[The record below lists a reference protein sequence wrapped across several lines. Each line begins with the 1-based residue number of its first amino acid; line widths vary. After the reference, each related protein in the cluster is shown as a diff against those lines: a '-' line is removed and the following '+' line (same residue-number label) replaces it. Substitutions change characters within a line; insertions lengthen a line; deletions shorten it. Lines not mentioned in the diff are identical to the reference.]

1 MQAQKYARMWLFQ
14 GTPKDCLL
22 LEYRTLRGNC
32 LPSDAILQHLPS
44 YLGFSYLGRGVSLHG
59 CSSKAQLLL
68 LTLNEGYLLT
78 TIPPDLERGVA
89 PLGPPAPAQPLLL
102 GRGVAPLHVKSWLI
116 GKDSDAGRDWRQEE
130 KGTTEDETAGW
141 HHQLDGR
148 EFVWTPGVGDGQGG
162 LACCDSW
169 GRQSQTQLSD
179 WTELNWTEEGIDKTW
194 SQKGKGHLAL
204 SLPPT
209 ECCFRVQWSHL
220 YQAPFWFF
228 IFHHREFWAYTE

>member
-1 MQAQKYARMWLFQ
+1 MVFPVVTYGCESWTVKKAERRRTDAFELWCWGRFLRNPWTARRSNQSILKEISSWVFIGRTDAEAETPILWPTDAKNWL
-14 GTPKDCLL
+14 T
-22 LEYRTLRGNC
+22 
-32 LPSDAILQHLPS
+32 
-44 YLGFSYLGRGVSLHG
+44 
-59 CSSKAQLLL
+59 
-68 LTLNEGYLLT
+68 
-78 TIPPDLERGVA
+78 
-89 PLGPPAPAQPLLL
+89 
-102 GRGVAPLHVKSWLI
+102 
-116 GKDSDAGRDWRQEE
+116 GKDPDAGRDWGQDE
-130 KGTTEDETAGW
+130 KGMTEDETAGW

-148 EFVWTPGVGDGQGG
+148 EFVWAPGVGDGQGG

-169 GRQSQTQLSD
+169 GRQSQTRLSD